1 MKYIDKPAEWNNNFY
16 KYIKYVLKRY
26 KEALDKG
33 HVPDYIERI
42 KKQLIEGPI
51 AFNSIVYKKL
61 IDEEETVEINGKL
74 FKLLPMGLVNTN
86 IKKDF
91 IGPDKQQLE
100 FSKLRNGTL
109 SSCLLESFHV
119 FYYPNDILNPD
130 FSLFDKVCKSYIKHY
145 KKTLGEEWSEKNF
158 YNMIKDLNYLSVK
171 YARDEEKGEIFAIG
185 FFGAYLRNGSEGHCL
200 TNAELYVMPEFRK
213 MGIAKKL
220 IGLTFDEALKNGIED
235 FDSITYRVIGN
246 DSLSFLESIG
256 ASVTG
261 LYHIAGN
268 IKEMS
273 QKIEDKSNYRTK

>member
-185 FFGAYLRNGSEGHCL
+185 FFGA
-200 TNAELYVMPEFRK
+200 
-213 MGIAKKL
+213 
-220 IGLTFDEALKNGIED
+220 KNG
-235 FDSITYRVIGN
+235 YR
-246 DSLSFLESIG
+246 
-256 ASVTG
+256 
-261 LYHIAGN
+261 
-268 IKEMS
+268 
-273 QKIEDKSNYRTK
+273 QKINWLNIWWSLKKWYRRLWFYNLSSYRKWFFIFFGKYRSFRDGIISHSRKYQRNESKNRRKIKL